1 MDIDRTNKRILALLR
16 KDGRMSAAA
25 IGRAIGLSRPA
36 VQERISLMERSG
48 HILGYHAEVAETL
61 GLVSAVL
68 FVQIAERPCEK
79 ALQWLMTLAGV
90 TSAISLAG
98 EIDAIVFAT
107 MPTMADLS
115 ALNDQVL
122 ASPLILSAKSTVIL
136 RQY

>member
-1 MDIDRTNKRILALLR
+1 
-16 KDGRMSAAA
+16 
-25 IGRAIGLSRPA
+25 
-36 VQERISLMERSG
+36 MERSG

-79 ALQWLMTLAGV
+79 ALLWLMTLAGV

-107 MPTMADLS
+107 VPTMADLS